1 MYYTRS
7 KLQASRVSLSEGM
20 HVFSLRPYMKYG
32 ARDVI
37 GNSITIFVGKGPI
50 LYVSTECTTQMYY
63 DLAFDWTSTNCFSC
77 DLPESEL
84 S

>member
-1 MYYTRS
+1 
-7 KLQASRVSLSEGM
+7 
-20 HVFSLRPYMKYG
+20 MKYG